1 MFHNLRL
8 LANKFRFC
16 WRCFSR
22 KLRVGLIRWQIGNT
36 FHSMSRRPKHIKRGN
51 NMFPLSEYKSSI
63 HHRAQAQSMTTTHV
77 ALDRAISQYLL
88 WLSIKRV
95 FWDFPLLPLMHWM
108 GRKRE
113 LTWGLAW
120 ARQLDLHQLHE
131 FRILAVWL
139 NHFWEDEFQVVP
151 TMTKKSNNQLR
162 SLIKRLNK

>member
-36 FHSMSRRPKHIKRGN
+36 FHSMSRRPKHTKRGN

-95 FWDFPLLPLMHWM
+95 FWDFPLLSLMRCGTEWG
-108 GRKRE
+108 GRRR
-113 LTWGLAW
+113 LTLGLAGV
-120 ARQLDLHQLHE
+120 RQFILYQSSEFWFQLFGWKHI
-131 FRILAVWL
+131 FIASRQMK
-139 NHFWEDEFQVVP
+139 N
-151 TMTKKSNNQLR
+151 
-162 SLIKRLNK
+162 SLQ